1 MKEAAMYGHA
11 VPKGDEET
19 LKRIIRSVDKKLSY
33 SLLDGV
39 DAAESIFTL
48 HLSTKGWEGT
58 LIVALNDLQAAKN
71 DLACRNRLRQRI
83 KRLRDHMWDNRL
95 VKDVMGTKVAGMLKA
110 AGQQEAAFRPQFM
123 RRSPRR

>member
-1 MKEAAMYGHA
+1 MYAHA

-19 LKRIIRSVDKKLSY
+19 LKQIIRSVDKRLSY
-33 SLLDGV
+33 SVLDGV
-39 DAAESIFTL
+39 DGKAPIFVL
-48 HLSTKGWEGT
+48 HLTSKAWEGT
-58 LIVALNDLQAAKN
+58 MNVGLHDLQAAKN
-71 DLACRNRLRQRI
+71 DLVSRNKIRQRI

-95 VKDVMGTKVAGMLKA
+95 VKDVMGTKVAGMLKE

>member
-1 MKEAAMYGHA
+1 MYAHA

-19 LKRIIRSVDKKLSY
+19 LKEIIRSVDKRLSY

-39 DAAESIFTL
+39 DAAGPIFTL
-48 HLSTKGWEGT
+48 HLSSKGWEGT
-58 LIVALNDLQAAKN
+58 MIVGLNDLQAAKN
-71 DLACRNRLRQRI
+71 DLVGRNKIRQRI
-83 KRLRDHMWDNRL
+83 KRLRDHMWDSRL
-95 VKDVMGTKVAGMLKA
+95 VKDVMGTKVAGMLKE

>member
-1 MKEAAMYGHA
+1 MYGHA

-19 LKRIIRSVDKKLSY
+19 LKEIIRSVDKKLSY

-39 DAAESIFTL
+39 DTAESIFTL
-48 HLSTKGWEGT
+48 HLSAKGWEGS
-58 LIVALNDLQAAKN
+58 LMVALNDLQSAKH
-71 DLACRNRLRQRI
+71 DLACRNKLRQRI

-110 AGQQEAAFRPQFM
+110 AGQQEALFRPQFM
-123 RRSPRR
+123 RRSPGRR

>member
-1 MKEAAMYGHA
+1 MYGHA

-58 LIVALNDLQAAKN
+58 LMVALNDLQEAKN
-71 DLACRNRLRQRI
+71 DLACRSRLRQRV

-95 VKDVMGTKVAGMLKA
+95 VKDVMGIKVAGMLKA

-123 RRSPRR
+123 RRSGRR

>member
-1 MKEAAMYGHA
+1 MLGHA
-11 VPKGDEET
+11 VSKGDEET
-19 LKRIIRSVDKKLSY
+19 LKGIIRSVDKKLSY

-58 LIVALNDLQAAKN
+58 LIVVLNDLQAAKN